1 MERASTQVG
10 RRLSTAEARREA
22 VLRAAV
28 PVFAQRGYYGTP
40 TAEVATRAG
49 ISQAYVF
56 RLFPTKQELFVAALD
71 HGTEQILASF
81 RKAVA
86 ETTGGTDALIQALG
100 LAYADLMRDR
110 DLLMVQL
117 HAQSACGEPAIK
129 QAMRRGLAR
138 QVEFVRSVTGGSP
151 EQVQTF
157 FAIGMLSHLIMA
169 VDAQALDAP
178 WATTLVGSLFFHPR
192 ED

>member
-1 MERASTQVG
+1 MERAGTQIG

-22 VLRAAV
+22 VLEAAI

-40 TAEVATRAG
+40 TAQVATRAG

-56 RLFPTKQELFVAALD
+56 RLFPTKEELFVAALD

-86 ETTGGTDALIQALG
+86 DTTGGTDALIHALG
-100 LAYADLMRDR
+100 MAYADLMRDR

-129 QAMRRGLAR
+129 KALRRGLAR
-138 QVEFVRSVTGGSP
+138 QVDFVRSVTDGSP
-151 EQVQTF
+151 EQVQNF
-157 FAIGMLSHLIMA
+157 FAIGMLSHLILA
-169 VDAQALDAP
+169 VDAQMLDAT
-178 WATTLVGSLFFHPR
+178 WARTLVGSLFFHPQK
-192 ED
+192 D